1 MANFIF
7 FVLGLAIGA
16 SVGFI
21 LNGAFFMK
29 DGSVDAQEQIDALSM
44 ALIEAD
50 AKRKEAEAKLDR
62 LRESIE
68 KLISKYDAEAHNQ
81 KQG

>member
-21 LNGAFFMK
+21 LNGAFFGK
-29 DGSVDAQEQIDALSM
+29 DDIDAQEQIDALSM

-68 KLISKYDAEAHNQ
+68 KLIAKYDAEAHNQ